1 MALQNT
7 GDTVQLT
14 LSRRKGR
21 NPKLTE
27 QQILQLKQFWEK
39 IIGPKFEIIVSTV
52 GGGYLLQAEDLFCK
66 LR

>member
-52 GGGYLLQAEDLFCK
+52 GD
-66 LR
+66 R

>member
-52 GGGYLLQAEDLFCK
+52 GGVKLLQAKDL
-66 LR
+66 R